1 MDNTLEGI
9 QSRITEAEEW
19 INDLED
25 KMMEITATEQNIEKR
40 MKSNKDSLRDL
51 CDSIKCT
58 NICIIRVLEGEQREK
73 GLEKILEE
81 IIAENFPNMGKE
93 IVNQLQEAQRIPGR
107 INPRRNTLRHNIIKL
122 TKLKA
127 KIKY

>member
-107 INPRRNTLRHNIIKL
+107 INPRRNIPKHMVIKL
-122 TKLKA
+122 TT
-127 KIKY
+127 